1 MQGQGKFRQSRSTK
15 PLSWEPANP
24 GQGSWSH
31 ATTTPHH
38 RATGIGVALW
48 TPICP
53 GVSSTGT
60 GMGDT
65 CPSNIS
71 REKLRS
77 GWRILFSSQS
87 GGKFLVS
94 QDLRGLPCQGPRDGG
109 QAAACS
115 SPPASSPP
123 KPRTQRPMKHL
134 LTESHLEQEAAQLY
148 EEYSPHPRGCTSS

>member
-71 REKLRS
+71 GEKLRS
-77 GWRILFSSQS
+77 GGGHCFHPNLGGNSWCLRISEAFPAKDQGMEERL
-87 GGKFLVS
+87 L
-94 QDLRGLPCQGPRDGG
+94 LALP
-109 QAAACS
+109 
-115 SPPASSPP
+115 
-123 KPRTQRPMKHL
+123 L
-134 LTESHLEQEAAQLY
+134 LIH
-148 EEYSPHPRGCTSS
+148 HPQNHAHNAP